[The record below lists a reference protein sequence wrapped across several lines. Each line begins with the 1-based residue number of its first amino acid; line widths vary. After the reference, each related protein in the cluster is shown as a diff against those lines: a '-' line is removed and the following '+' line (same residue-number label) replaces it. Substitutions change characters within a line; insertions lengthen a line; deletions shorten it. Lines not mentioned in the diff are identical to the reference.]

1 MKTREIKFRAW
12 DKLAKKFTV
21 LGYAIDGNG
30 KFIVHPG
37 IIVNQF
43 TGVYDKNGNEIYEG
57 DILSIYPDTG
67 MNKESKA
74 VVVFEEGAFQYQY
87 KTKPQTPDQYRF
99 EYHNMASHKIIG
111 NIYQNPELC
120 EKI

>member
-12 DKLAKKFTV
+12 DKFAKKFTV

-30 KFIVHPG
+30 KFVVHPE
-37 IIVNQF
+37 IIINQF
-43 TGVYDKNGNEIYEG
+43 TGVCDKNGNEIYEG
-57 DILSIYPDTG
+57 DILLTYADTG
-67 MNKESKA
+67 TRTIA
-74 VVVFEEGAFQYQY
+74 VVIFEEGAFQYQY
-87 KTKPQTPDQYRF
+87 KTKPQAPDKYRF
-99 EYHNMASHKIIG
+99 DHHNMAAHKIIG